1 MPSIDGRLEWDDDK
15 LTPGKKKEGGLHST
29 LFDVDG
35 NLKSSAR
42 FVPDEDEDEDEDD
55 SDAEPQTLYMH
66 VYHEV
71 PAPPKT
77 PEQEAFERAVAEL
90 LNRLVDYG
98 IERLTPHA
106 VAFWEDK
113 ARPALRSKVAKVK
126 AKTKMKK
133 TSGDESGAVL
143 PTPADASTHVASVQ
157 EDKVEMTDA
166 EARARYMLALAARA
180 FSDEQMRILAGANV
194 VDDNAYAELERASA
208 ELSAPEA
215 ATLVAALTSPSLL
228 GEDVLGELRRI
239 LEDTTAVGEPALIEA
254 HATLPAR

>member
-1 MPSIDGRLEWDDDK
+1 MPSIDGRLEWDDDE

-29 LFDVDG
+29 LFDADG
-35 NLKSSAR
+35 NLRSSAR
-42 FVPDEDEDEDEDD
+42 FLPNEDD
-55 SDAEPQTLYMH
+55 REAEPETVYMH

-77 PEQEAFERAVAEL
+77 PEQEAFENAVAEL

-106 VAFWEDK
+106 VRFWEDK
-113 ARPALRSKVAKVK
+113 ARPALRSKLAKVK

-133 TSGDESGAVL
+133 TNGDESGVAL
-143 PTPADASTHVASVQ
+143 PALADACTDVTSVQ

-180 FSDEQMRILAGANV
+180 FSDEQMRVLAAANV
-194 VDDNAYAELERASA
+194 VDDNSYAELERASA
-208 ELSAPEA
+208 ELPAHEA
-215 ATLVAALTSPSLL
+215 ATLIAALTSPSLL
-228 GEDVLGELRRI
+228 GEDVLAELRRI
-239 LEDTTAVGEPALIEA
+239 LEDTPAVREPALIEA
-254 HATLPAR
+254 QAAVPAR